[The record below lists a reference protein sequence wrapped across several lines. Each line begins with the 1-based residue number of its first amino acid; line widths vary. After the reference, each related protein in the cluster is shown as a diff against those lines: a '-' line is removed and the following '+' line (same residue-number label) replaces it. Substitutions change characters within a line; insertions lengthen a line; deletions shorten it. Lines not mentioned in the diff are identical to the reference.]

1 MSNIWKVKKYFQK
14 ILILFNLIDNNRKRW
29 ILFSK
34 NDTNYMYPTRIPFE
48 ESTIYSQVNI
58 KSPDLNEF
66 PDFKVF
72 Y

>member
-1 MSNIWKVKKYFQK
+1 MESKEIFLEN
-14 ILILFNLIDNNRKRW
+14 LILFNLINNNRKRW

-34 NDTNYMYPTRIPFE
+34 NDTNNMYPTRIPFE

-58 KSPDLNEF
+58 KSPDLNKF